1 MRYLALVAVLSTL
14 YFCVHGDVET
24 IATSE
29 HPATTQGEV
38 ALPLPDKER
47 FIRAPVY
54 LQRAIMDADEDS
66 NKDAAYLVGLACY
79 YGDGVPLS
87 YTEALRYFK
96 KAAQNG
102 HPQAAINVGY
112 MYYNGIGA
120 SKDFNAA
127 FGYYSIAANQ
137 DDPEGCY
144 RAGSMLYAGEGH
156 LSSQDRRAET
166 AKAFQVRCTVW
177 RVLVCNRRVTMSR
190 LQLLSHAVAHNITGS
205 RVLLGSLWEYGTF
218 ETGSNFTKARLL
230 YEAGCTRV
238 SGQQ

>member
-1 MRYLALVAVLSTL
+1 MRCLAFIAVLTTQ
-14 YFCVHGDVET
+14 YACVLGDVEAK
-24 IATSE
+24 IASE
-29 HPATTQGEV
+29 HPVGPQGEA
-38 ALPLPDKER
+38 ALLLPGNER

-54 LQRAIMDADEDS
+54 LQRAIMDADEDV

-79 YGDGVPLS
+79 YGDGVPRS
-87 YTEALRYFK
+87 YEEALRYFK

-120 SKDFNAA
+120 TKDYNAA

-166 AKAFQVRCTVW
+166 AKAFQVRCKAGS
-177 RVLVCNRRVTMSR
+177 LVCQVPVTLPR
-190 LQLLSHAVAHNITGS
+190 FAVVVPRGRTQYHRKQSA
-205 RVLLGSLWEYGTF
+205 
-218 ETGSNFTKARLL
+218 ARKPV
-230 YEAGCTRV
+230 GV
-238 SGQQ
+238 WHI